1 MNNSEAYSALYTMK
15 PLEFN
20 RIINEQLRA
29 NKCRYVKSYKTGPKT
44 AKLLSKAS
52 LLCLINILEN
62 TKIKVI
68 TNM

>member
-1 MNNSEAYSALYTMK
+1 MK
-15 PLEFN
+15 PLECN
-20 RIINEQLRA
+20 RIINEQLRP

-44 AKLLSKAS
+44 MKLQSTAS
-52 LLCLINILEN
+52 LLCLTNIAEN